1 MMPTYPP
8 PPPSEDAEQTN
19 PAPPLRLFGIGNPFR
34 SDDRIGRLIA
44 QQLFDLNSPS
54 IGIYESDGDGAK
66 LIDQWQDA
74 RVVFLVD
81 AVSSKQPIGAIH
93 RYEAHDT
100 PLPNAIFGRSTHHWG
115 MADAIELARRLHKLP
130 PRVIVYG
137 IEASNF
143 SYGLDL
149 SPPLQAALPHMLRD
163 LRAALTVYAL
173 ALSAPIADE

>member
-1 MMPTYPP
+1 MTT
-8 PPPSEDAEQTN
+8 PPSSPLLTDVSQECSTS
-19 PAPPLRLFGIGNPFR
+19 PPIRLFGIGNPFR
-34 SDDRIGRLIA
+34 SDDRVGRWIA
-44 QQLFDLNSPS
+44 QQLSDLNSPS

-81 AVSSKQPIGAIH
+81 AVSSRQPVGALH
-93 RYEAHDT
+93 RYEAHDI

-130 PRVIVYG
+130 PRVLVYG

-143 SYGLDL
+143 SYGLTF
-149 SPPLQAALPHMLRD
+149 SAPLQAALPRLVCD
-163 LRAALTVYAL
+163 LREALKMYSL
-173 ALSAPIADE
+173 ALFGASNP